1 MKYTNFKL
9 IQIEHVDMKNFINT
23 LKKKVGL
30 SSKPR
35 KGENEAA

>member
-9 IQIEHVDMKNFINT
+9 IQIEHVDMKNFIT

-35 KGENEAA
+35 KGENKAA